1 MSPGRKLSRALLEAA
16 SFPGFVLGMI
26 ALTRFVGVPGLHRYD
41 LLLLLFLGWQ
51 VGMVAL
57 KVETPRELGAIFL
70 FHLMGVTLEMWKVAH
85 GGWSYP
91 EPGWSKVLDVP
102 LYSGFMYAS
111 IGSFFLALWK
121 RLELRLESP
130 PHLGLTLALTLLA
143 YLNFWT
149 NVWLPDLKPLVVVL
163 ALPLFWR
170 SRLVVELD
178 RVRRVP
184 LLLVFPLLGGAVWLA
199 ENWGTAFGSWRYPRQ
214 DEGWT
219 WVPEDKLLS
228 WTVLVLVS
236 VVIVWML
243 RQGPLRPLSSSST
256 RSSGAPPGVP

>member
-1 MSPGRKLSRALLEAA
+1 MTPSGRLVRALLEASA
-16 SFPGFVLGMI
+16 FPGFVLGMI
-26 ALTRFVGVPGLHRYD
+26 ALTRFAQVPGVHRYD
-41 LLLLLFLGWQ
+41 LLLLAFLGWQ
-51 VGMVAL
+51 LGMWLL
-57 KVETPRELGAIFL
+57 KIETTAELGAIFL
-70 FHLMGVTLEMWKVAH
+70 FHLMGVTLEMWKVGH

-91 EPGWSKVLDVP
+91 EPGLSKVLGVP

-121 RLELRLESP
+121 RLELRMVEP
-130 PHLGLTLALTLLA
+130 PHLGLTLALTGLA

-149 NVWLPDLKPLVVVL
+149 NVWMPDLKPLVVLL

-170 SRLVVELD
+170 SRLETDLAG
-178 RVRRVP
+178 VRKLP
-184 LLLVFPLLGGAVWLA
+184 LLLVFPLLGGAVWMA

-214 DEGWT
+214 DTGWT

-236 VVIVWML
+236 VVIVW
-243 RQGPLRPLSSSST
+243 RISSRTT
-256 RSSGAPPGVP
+256 RSSDARPAAP

>member
-1 MSPGRKLSRALLEAA
+1 VSPGRKLARALLEAA

-26 ALTRFVGVPGLHRYD
+26 ALTRFAQVPGLHRYD
-41 LLLLLFLGWQ
+41 LLLLCFLGWQ
-51 VGMVAL
+51 LGMWLL
-57 KVETPRELGAIFL
+57 KVETTREVAAIFL

-91 EPGWSKVLDVP
+91 EPGLSKVLEVP

-121 RLELRLESP
+121 RLELRMIAP
-130 PHLGLTLALTLLA
+130 PPVGPTLALTALA
-143 YLNFWT
+143 YVNFWT
-149 NVWLPDLKPLVVVL
+149 NVWLPDLKPLVVLL

-170 SRLVVELD
+170 SRLQADLGR
-178 RVRRVP
+178 RVGVP

-214 DEGWT
+214 DQGWT

-236 VVIVWML
+236 VVIVWL
-243 RQGPLRPLSSSST
+243 LDRGLSSTTT
-256 RSSGAPPGVP
+256 RSSDAPPAAP